1 MSRIEDGVT
10 GSVTVRQEA
19 ATDRAAVRRI
29 NELAF
34 EGAAEADLVE
44 ALHRE
49 GLVLASL
56 VADVNGD
63 TVGHI
68 MFSRMWVDTAGGAVD
83 AACLA
88 PVAVL
93 PLQQRRGIGTAL
105 ITRGLDK
112 MRRLGERVVIVVG
125 HPAYYPRF
133 GFEPANAYG
142 LTSPFPPEAFMVM
155 ELVPEELRRMVGP
168 VRYPAPFGI

>member
-1 MSRIEDGVT
+1 M
-10 GSVTVRQEA
+10 
-19 ATDRAAVRRI
+19 RRI

-44 ALHRE
+44 ALHRD

-56 VADVNGD
+56 VADVDGD

-68 MFSRMWVDTAGGAVD
+68 LFSRMWVDTAAGAVD

-93 PLQQRRGIGTAL
+93 PLQQRRGIGTRAHHS
-105 ITRGLDK
+105 RA
-112 MRRLGERVVIVVG
+112 R
-125 HPAYYPRF
+125 
-133 GFEPANAYG
+133 
-142 LTSPFPPEAFMVM
+142 
-155 ELVPEELRRMVGP
+155 
-168 VRYPAPFGI
+168 

>member
-1 MSRIEDGVT
+1 MT
-10 GSVTVRQEA
+10 GSVTVRGQVV
-19 ATDRAAVRRI
+19 TDRAAVRRI

-44 ALHRE
+44 ALLRD
-49 GLVLASL
+49 GLALASL
-56 VADVNGD
+56 VADVDGD

-68 MFSRMWVDTAGGAVD
+68 LFSRMWVDTAAGAVE

-93 PLQQRRGIGTAL
+93 PLQQRRGIGAAL
-105 ITRGLDK
+105 VSHGLDE

-133 GFEPANAYG
+133 GFKPAGPYG
-142 LTSPFPPEAFMVM
+142 LTSPFPAEAFMVI
-155 ELVPEELRRMVGP
+155 ELEPGALCDVAGP
-168 VRYPAPFGI
+168 VRYPAAFGI